1 MPERKKNRIHIGT
14 SGWNY
19 KHWKE
24 KFYPSGI
31 PQKKWLEFYYNHFKT
46 VELNNSF
53 YRLPEVKTFDNW
65 RNSTP
70 DDFIFSVKAS
80 RYITHI
86 KKLSDKESLQEF
98 LKRAKHLKEK
108 LGPILFQL
116 PPGWKFNEERFF
128 SFIKMLPKKYKYT
141 FEFRNETWWNDKVL
155 NILEE
160 NNIAFCIFEIGGK
173 ITAREVTADFIYV
186 RLHGPGAPYQ
196 GSYNYNVLKDWADFF
211 SSMKKK
217 GKEIWC
223 YFDNDQNAYA
233 ANNAGELLEIL

>member
-1 MPERKKNRIHIGT
+1 MPGKQKNTVHIGT

-24 KFYPSGI
+24 NFYPSDL
-31 PQKKWLEFYYNHFKT
+31 PQKKWLEFYFQHFKT

-86 KKLSDKESLQEF
+86 KKLNDKESLQEF
-98 LKRAKHLKEK
+98 LKRARHLKEK

-128 SFIKMLPKKYKYT
+128 SFIKVLPKKYKYT
-141 FEFRNETWWNDKVL
+141 FEFRNDTWWNDKVL
-155 NILEE
+155 NALNE
-160 NNIAFCIFEIGGK
+160 NNIAFCIYEIGGK

-196 GSYNYNVLKDWADFF
+196 GSYSSDILKDWSDFF
-211 SSMKKK
+211 SKMKKK

-223 YFDNDQNAYA
+223 YFDNDQKGFAADNASQ
-233 ANNAGELLEIL
+233 LQKII